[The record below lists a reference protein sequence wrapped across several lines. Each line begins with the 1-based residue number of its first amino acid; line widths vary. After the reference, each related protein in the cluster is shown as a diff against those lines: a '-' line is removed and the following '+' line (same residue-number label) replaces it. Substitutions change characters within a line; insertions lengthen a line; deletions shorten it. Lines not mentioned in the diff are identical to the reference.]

1 MEWSV
6 ICEFCIL
13 FIFVTYNF
21 LSISLIRKNL
31 EVSPKKIKIYL
42 ALVITLFLLRHIA
55 LFLLCIL
62 KNSTI
67 IYYLKPI
74 IFLNHLS
81 VPLIVLAVSY
91 VYLRSE
97 KLNFGGTYVIA
108 ATVCIIYAVIMQTSK
123 LTVQVNYLYGF
134 ILQIDKETI
143 LFLFSLILLGALLIL
158 NVILL
163 DRPYANKKG
172 IWFIIIAILIV
183 MIEDI
188 IILGGI
194 KLFPYS
200 VIGDMLFLIIINLV
214 LKGFK
219 ILPKNNYRS

>member
-1 MEWSV
+1 MN
-6 ICEFCIL
+6 FAYYL
-13 FIFVTYNF
+13 FLLLIIF

-81 VPLIVLAVSY
+81 VPLIVLAISY

>member
-1 MEWSV
+1 MN
-6 ICEFCIL
+6 FAYYL
-13 FIFVTYNF
+13 FLLLIIF
-21 LSISLIRKNL
+21 LSIFLIKKNL

-42 ALVITLFLLRHIA
+42 TVVITLFLLRHIA

-81 VPLIVLAVSY
+81 VPLIILAITY

-97 KLNFGGTYVIA
+97 KLSFGGTYIIA
-108 ATVCIIYAVIMQTSK
+108 GVTCIIYAAIIQISK
-123 LTVQVNYLYGF
+123 VTIQVSYLYGF

-143 LFLFSLILLGALLIL
+143 LFLFSLILLGILFAL

-163 DRPYANKKG
+163 DKPYANKKG

-183 MIEDI
+183 MLEDV

-194 KLFPYS
+194 KIFPYS

-214 LKGFK
+214 LKSFK
-219 ILPKNNYRS
+219 VSSK

>member
-1 MEWSV
+1 MN
-6 ICEFCIL
+6 FAYYL
-13 FIFVTYNF
+13 FLLLIIF
-21 LSISLIRKNL
+21 LSISLIKKNL

-42 ALVITLFLLRHIA
+42 ALVITLFLLRHVA

-91 VYLRSE
+91 IYLRSE
-97 KLNFGGTYVIA
+97 KLNFGGTYIIA
-108 ATVCIIYAVIMQTSK
+108 ATVCIIYAVIMQISK

-214 LKGFK
+214 LKSFK